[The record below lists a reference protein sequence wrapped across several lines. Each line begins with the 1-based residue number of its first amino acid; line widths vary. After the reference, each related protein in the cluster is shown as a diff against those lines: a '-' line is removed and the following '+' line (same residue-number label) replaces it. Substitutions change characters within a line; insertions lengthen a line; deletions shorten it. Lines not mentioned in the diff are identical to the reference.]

1 VRGYLC
7 CRREVED
14 IVIKVVQEDS
24 IAYHAWRLK
33 RGDKDS
39 FAYLANKKF
48 EIPETGIRQDI
59 QWWCHGTYGVWL

>member
-1 VRGYLC
+1 
-7 CRREVED
+7 
-14 IVIKVVQEDS
+14 VIKVVQEDS

>member
-1 VRGYLC
+1 MIR
-7 CRREVED
+7 
-14 IVIKVVQEDS
+14 VVKEER
-24 IAYHAWRLK
+24 AYPNAWRLA
-33 RGDKDS
+33 RGDKHS